1 MQKKRR
7 KRVNLNKI
15 GFFLILCSILFFSY
29 KLITIKLAKKE
40 ETKLIESYFNYYDG
54 SPNYNKNDSKSENN
68 IQYLAVLEIPKIKL
82 KKGLVFATKD
92 FKSIN
97 YAVSI
102 DINSNF
108 PDESGNFILYAHA
121 GNSKISYFKDINKLD
136 INDEAIIYYEGKEY
150 IYEVVQKYEITK
162 TGTLNLD
169 KSYSD
174 NNLILLT
181 CVHKTNRQLVIIC
194 TLKNIK

>member
-97 YAVSI
+97 YEVSI